1 MITIGRPSKTAPME
15 VQRDFSWKVF
25 DAIRGSANTTSQT
38 VLLLLLQLLLP
49 PPPPLKPLQDY
60 FSDYPNIHSRS
71 FHPIGAARQTCA
83 IIADENTRAAQLH
96 RIVCPTLVVHGRED
110 SLTPLVHGLET
121 ACAVPNAQVIV
132 VVVVVVVVE
141 VVTVVVVEVV
151 TVVVVVTTIH
161 IPTMRRRQHCPSA
174 HHLRRYG
181 PRLARLSR
189 PSAVQSYHQVRRL
202 RGEKNGGRV

>member
-1 MITIGRPSKTAPME
+1 ME

-38 VLLLLLQLLLP
+38 VLLLLLLLLLPP

-60 FSDYPNIHSRS
+60 FSDYPSIHSRS

-96 RIVCPTLVVHGRED
+96 KIVCPTLVVHGRED

-132 VVVVVVVVE
+132 VVVVVEVDVE
-141 VVTVVVVEVV
+141 VDVEVV
-151 TVVVVVTTIH
+151 TVVVVVTTIR
-161 IPTMRRRQHCPSA
+161 IPTMRRRQHYPSA
-174 HHLRRYG
+174 RHLRRYG
-181 PRLARLSR
+181 PRPACLSR
-189 PSAVQSYHQVRRL
+189 PSSVQSHHQVRSL
-202 RGEKNGGRV
+202 MGENNWGCM